1 MLRWL
6 ERLFRRKTLGPGA
19 SAATVAAA
27 RENPSRRGLTL
38 DDAKYI
44 EAALNDLAK
53 VGLRFAPGAREELN
67 AIATDI
73 AKQLEGIS
81 FAKEPTAGNWALIA
95 LGSDVR
101 PFENA
106 IFCQDHSFD
115 GITLEDYSSMVSQ
128 IIALARNQW
137 PVDGVEVRDAL
148 RPQDRG
154 YGTVSVA
161 IKATPEVSSF
171 ELLNAKDFDWS
182 IIFRLN
188 ERLPKATSGR
198 FAIFL
203 DGNATIVFLAPDR
216 IRQLN
221 SVCGYEFFY
230 QEDPETRNSVL

>member
-6 ERLFRRKTLGPGA
+6 ERLFRRKNLGPGP
-19 SAATVAAA
+19 STATVAAA
-27 RENPSRRGLTL
+27 RENPPRRRLTL
-38 DDAKYI
+38 DDAKYV

-73 AKQLEGIS
+73 VRQLEGIS
-81 FAKEPTAGNWALIA
+81 FGKEPTAGNWALIA

-106 IFCQDHSFD
+106 IFYQDHSFD

-128 IIALARNQW
+128 IIALARDQW
-137 PVDGVEVRDAL
+137 PVEGVEVRDAL

-154 YGTVSVA
+154 YGTVSLA
-161 IKATPEVSSF
+161 IKAMPEVSSF

-188 ERLPKATSGR
+188 ERLPKGASGR

-203 DGNATIVFLAPDR
+203 DGNATIVFLAPDQ
-216 IRQLN
+216 IRLLN

-230 QEDPETRNSVL
+230 KEDPETRNSVL